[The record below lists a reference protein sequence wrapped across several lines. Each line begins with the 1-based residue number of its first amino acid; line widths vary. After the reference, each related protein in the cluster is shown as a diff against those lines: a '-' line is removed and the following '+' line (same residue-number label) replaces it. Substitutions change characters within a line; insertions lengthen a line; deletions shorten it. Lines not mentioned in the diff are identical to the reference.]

1 MHAPNKS
8 KILNIVFL
16 PIFILKN
23 QLINA
28 AIVLFSSNPNNQ
40 IISTGAIFI
49 AFTIY
54 SLIFCPYRILFRVFY
69 HISDLLLIGQLVFL
83 FLVISTEYGAT
94 YSLNILNIEPSIY
107 KYAWILL
114 IFDFMQMINYGVLS
128 FVILYQLAINQFR
141 KNNKP
146 KLSKNKVKKLKDNQN
161 KYNKTNKNSILQ
173 ELNQSHQAIITFQ
186 NIN

>member
-1 MHAPNKS
+1 LFYGVIKYSKEQSILKNTNKNGKVKVKNKLKILFFMHAPNKS

-128 FVILYQLAINQFR
+128 FVILY
-141 KNNKP
+141 
-146 KLSKNKVKKLKDNQN
+146 
-161 KYNKTNKNSILQ
+161 
-173 ELNQSHQAIITFQ
+173 
-186 NIN
+186 